1 MQLAD
6 DADNSRA
13 GRVRRRRRSREIS
26 RYAGKPIRLLWRY
39 IGRRRL
45 AHASVLASVLIAVGC
60 ALASQYGIKNLIDA
74 LSAGRA
80 HPQTVIR
87 AFAILV
93 MLILADNLFWRIGGW
108 IAARAFVGV
117 TGDIRNEMFAYLS
130 GHAPVF
136 FADKQP
142 GVLSSRVSAMANAVY
157 TAENT
162 VARKLCRRA

>member
-1 MQLAD
+1 
-6 DADNSRA
+6 
-13 GRVRRRRRSREIS
+13 VRRRRRTREIS

-39 IGRRRL
+39 IGRRKL
-45 AHASVLASVLIAVGC
+45 AHAAVLATVLIAVGC

-74 LSAGRA
+74 LPTGRA

>member
-1 MQLAD
+1 
-6 DADNSRA
+6 
-13 GRVRRRRRSREIS
+13 
-26 RYAGKPIRLLWRY
+26 
-39 IGRRRL
+39 
-45 AHASVLASVLIAVGC
+45 VLASVLIAVGC

>member
-1 MQLAD
+1 
-6 DADNSRA
+6 
-13 GRVRRRRRSREIS
+13 VRRRRRTREIS

-39 IGRRRL
+39 IGRRKL
-45 AHASVLASVLIAVGC
+45 AHAAVLATVLIAVGC